1 MLILNHEG
9 DALFD
14 TTDAIIQ
21 IAYSASSKKYVVLG
35 INRNGYGTITLSS
48 HDSKEEAKKVLTML
62 HYAAGIG
69 LKIWNLDGDFSDLDD
84 TIGRL
89 RDVMQ
94 CKVQKLI

>member
-1 MLILNHEG
+1 MLILNHKG

-14 TTDAIIQ
+14 TTNAIIR
-21 IAYSASSKKYVVLG
+21 IAYSETSKKYVVLG
-35 INRNGYGTITLSS
+35 INNGYGSIVLSS
-48 HDSKEEAKKVLTML
+48 HDSKEEAQKILTML

-84 TIGRL
+84 IIGRL

-94 CKVQKLI
+94 CKVQKLL

>member
-1 MLILNHEG
+1 MLILSHDG

-14 TTDAIIQ
+14 TTNAIIR
-21 IAYSASSKKYVVLG
+21 ISYSASSKKYVVLG
-35 INRNGYGTITLSS
+35 INNGYGSIVLSS

-69 LKIWNLDGDFSDLDD
+69 LKIWNLEGDFSDVDD
-84 TIGRL
+84 VIGRL

-94 CKVQKLI
+94 CKVQKLL

>member
-1 MLILNHEG
+1 MLILSHEG

-14 TTDAIIQ
+14 TTNAIIR
-21 IAYSASSKKYVVLG
+21 ISYSESAKKYVVLG
-35 INRNGYGTITLSS
+35 INNGYGSVVLSS
-48 HDSKEEAKKVLTML
+48 HDSKEEARKVLAML
-62 HYAAGIG
+62 QYAAGIG

-94 CKVQKLI
+94 CKVQKIL